1 MEKQHKEGP
10 SLFEFGKTQ
19 EEQHIQFLVKCTTT
33 RKRQAKVT
41 GKESSSKPKLFAT
54 A

>member
-10 SLFEFGKTQ
+10 SLFEFVKTQ
-19 EEQHIQFLVKCTTT
+19 EERHIQLPVKCTTT

-41 GKESSSKPKLFAT
+41 GKKSNSKPKLFAT